1 MKHAKA
7 KMQDMVIIILSSLGT
22 LYKAYAIYSK
32 FLEWEIKESVQMIY
46 NWINLQTSSLKTI
59 ASNNILESDFFQHLS
74 LDKLERKM
82 YAGKQL

>member
-32 FLEWEIKESVQMIY
+32 FLEWEIKESV
-46 NWINLQTSSLKTI
+46 
-59 ASNNILESDFFQHLS
+59 
-74 LDKLERKM
+74 
-82 YAGKQL
+82 